1 MSESWTL
8 QKILQWCSGYFADKG
23 IESARLDAE
32 LLLGHVLNLPRLQL
46 YVQYDRPL
54 TPAELTAFK
63 ALVKRRARF
72 EPTAYIVG
80 KKEFWSREFI
90 VTPAVLIPRPDTE
103 VLVEEVLK
111 KTKDHTGILNAFE
124 VGLGS
129 GCIAVTL
136 LAEKPDL
143 NVTAVEISEDAIAVA
158 RENVTRH
165 GVSERLTIVHGD
177 FLGGEFRDEAR
188 YDFIVS
194 NPPYVAEREFQTLP
208 ESVKGHEPRQA
219 LVAEKEGLAFY
230 EKLANFVETN
240 LNPGGFITVEIG
252 DTQGMAVADL
262 FRRSGLTDVRVI
274 KDYARLDR
282 VVSAIKSGGN

>member
-1 MSESWTL
+1 MAESWTL
-8 QKILQWCSGYFADKG
+8 QKILQWCAVYFADKG

-54 TPAELTAFK
+54 TPTELAAFK
-63 ALVKRRARF
+63 ELVKRRARF

-80 KKEFWSREFI
+80 KKEFWSREFS

-103 VLVEEVLK
+103 VLVEEILK
-111 KTKDHTGILNAFE
+111 TAKGRADALSGFE

-136 LAEKPDL
+136 LAELTGLKM
-143 NVTAVEISEDAIAVA
+143 TAVEISDDAIAVA
-158 RENVTRH
+158 RENAERH
-165 GVSERLTIVHGD
+165 DVIERLAVVRED
-177 FLGGEFRDEAR
+177 FLNENFHDDAR

-194 NPPYVAEREFQTLP
+194 NPPYVSEEEFSTLP

-219 LVAEKEGLAFY
+219 LVAGKEGLAFY
-230 EKLANFVETN
+230 EALANFAKKN
-240 LNPGGFITVEIG
+240 LNPGGWIAVEIG
-252 DTQGMAVADL
+252 DTQGTAVAGL
-262 FRRSGLTDVRVI
+262 FQGSGLTDIRVI

-282 VVSAIKSGGN
+282 VVSAAKPI